1 MFDFR
6 FDIGDVSDLLGI
18 RRVGNGR
25 GSSFGV
31 ECPFCGDK
39 RGKMNFC
46 ISRDGEVK
54 NTYHCYNCRKW
65 RKYAWALRGTVWYP
79 GR

>member
-54 NTYHCYNCRKW
+54 NTYHCYNCGSG
-65 RKYAWALRGTVWYP
+65 ALRGTAWYP